1 MKKILIVDDEPTI
14 RESLKGLLGKTMP
27 EVEVIDTGRPD
38 KVLSIVQEH
47 LPDLILLDLM
57 MPGVNGLQI
66 LKDLKNTNNKK
77 IRKIP
82 VVIITGIGNKQ
93 IYYKAKDMG
102 ALDCI
107 TKPINEKILVM
118 KIKRYV

>member
-82 VVIITGIGNKQ
+82 VVIITGI
-93 IYYKAKDMG
+93 
-102 ALDCI
+102 
-107 TKPINEKILVM
+107 
-118 KIKRYV
+118 